1 MKKNKGFTL
10 IELLVV
16 IAIIGILA
24 SIVLVS
30 LGTARNK
37 ARDAAIKADLSG
49 MRGAAELFAFDH
61 NDSYAAT
68 PDFCGSPDGLRAIA
82 GITNSGVAVTDQRC
96 LVNAA
101 GNPVGAAA
109 GIAWAACA
117 KLVGDTS
124 TDKGAWCVDSNGNS
138 KVMTRA
144 TCTSTWAPIPVVCP

>member
-49 MRGAAELFAFDH
+49 MRAAAELFASDNAPVDTYTGFCLSALPTGGARIMNSLPGLIATQKDCA
-61 NDSYAAT
+61 DSA
-68 PDFCGSPDGLRAIA
+68 S
-82 GITNSGVAVTDQRC
+82 
-96 LVNAA
+96 
-101 GNPVGAAA
+101 
-109 GIAWAACA
+109 AWAACA
-117 KLVGDTS
+117 ELIAVTADYY
-124 TDKGAWCVDSNGNS
+124 CVDSNGNAR
-138 KVMTRA
+138 TITG
-144 TCTSTWAPIPVVCP
+144 TCTDLWNLTACP

>member
-49 MRGAAELFAFDH
+49 MRAAAELWSSNTGTDI
-61 NDSYAAT
+61 YT
-68 PDFCGSPDGLRAIA
+68 GFCASADGVRAIA
-82 GITNSGVAVTDQRC
+82 GITAAGVAAADQDC
-96 LVNAA
+96 ADSA
-101 GNPVGAAA
+101 T
-109 GIAWAACA
+109 AWAACA
-117 KLVGDTS
+117 KLVGDTGAN
-124 TDKGAWCVDSNGNS
+124 GAWCVDNNGNS

-144 TCTSTWAPIPVVCP
+144 TCLSTWNGVACP

>member
-49 MRGAAELFAFDH
+49 MRAAAELW
-61 NDSYAAT
+61 AT
-68 PDFCGSPDGLRAIA
+68 NNGDAYTGFCAGADGVRAIA
-82 GITNSGVAVTDQRC
+82 GITAAGVAAADQDCTD
-96 LVNAA
+96 AA
-101 GNPVGAAA
+101 TV
-109 GIAWAACA
+109 WAACA
-117 KLVGDTS
+117 KLVGDTGLN
-124 TDKGAWCVDSNGNS
+124 GAWCVDSNGNS
-138 KVMTRA
+138 KAMTRA
-144 TCTSTWAPIPVVCP
+144 TCLSTWNGTACP

>member
-37 ARDAAIKADLSG
+37 ARDSAIKADLSG
-49 MRGAAELFAFDH
+49 MRAAAELFASTLTPE
-61 NDSYAAT
+61 SYVG
-68 PDFCGSPDGLRAIA
+68 FCASPDAVRAIA
-82 GITNSGVAVTDQRC
+82 GITDSGVAATSQRC

-101 GNPVGAAA
+101 GVPVGAAA
-109 GIAWAACA
+109 GIAWVACA
-117 KLVGDTS
+117 QLVADTG
-124 TDKGAWCVDSNGNS
+124 TNGAWCVDSNGNS
-138 KVMTRA
+138 KAMTRA
-144 TCTSTWAPIPVVCP
+144 TCTSTWAPSPVICP